1 MREQKAAV
9 IGLGFVG
16 RAHVEGLRRLGIPI
30 QGVMDVS
37 REVGETIA
45 KSLGLERVYG
55 SLEEIVNDASVSVVH
70 ICTPNYLHFE
80 MACALIEG
88 GKHVICEKPLAMTSQ
103 EGAKLV
109 KQIKDKR
116 RCGAVNYNLRYYPLC
131 QEARALIEK
140 GVIGEPRL
148 IHGSYLQDWLFYPT
162 DWNWRLDPMLG
173 GDLRAVADIGTHW
186 MDLVMWMTQT
196 TIESVCADL
205 VTVLPTRRKPRRE
218 IETFLSKIEAIQEFD
233 EVEVHTEDY
242 AAILLRFN
250 NRAHGVFTVSQVS
263 AGRKN
268 RLWFEIDGSE
278 GSLSWDSENPNE
290 LWIGHR
296 NKPNEFIIKD
306 PALMQERARKY
317 AAYPGGHAE
326 GYPDTFVQLF
336 KEFYTYVSKEEFDAP
351 CPFPTFE
358 DGWRELVLCE
368 AIHRSATEARW
379 VNI

>member
-1 MREQKAAV
+1 MSEQKAAV

-16 RAHVEGLRRLGIPI
+16 RAHVEAIRRLGIPI
-30 QGVMDVS
+30 QGAMDVS
-37 REVGETIA
+37 REVGESIA

-55 SLEEIVNDASVSVVH
+55 SLEEIINDTSVSVVH
-70 ICTPNYLHFE
+70 ICTPNYLHYK
-80 MACALIEG
+80 MARALIEG
-88 GKHVICEKPLAMTSQ
+88 GKHVICEKPLALTSQ
-103 EGAKLV
+103 EGAELV
-109 KQIKDKR
+109 KQIKDKK

-140 GVIGEPRL
+140 GDIGEPRL

-162 DWNWRLDPMLG
+162 DWNWRLDPALG
-173 GDLRAVADIGTHW
+173 GELRAVADIGTHW
-186 MDLVMWMTQT
+186 MDLVMWVTQT
-196 TIESVCADL
+196 SIESVCADL
-205 VTVLPTRRKPRRE
+205 VTVIPTRRKPRRE
-218 IETFLSKIEAIQEFD
+218 IETFISKIEAIQEFD

-278 GSLSWDSENPNE
+278 GSLGWDSENPNE

-296 NKPNEFIIKD
+296 NKPNEYIIKD
-306 PALMQERARKY
+306 PALMQEKARKY

-336 KEFYTYVSKEEFDAP
+336 REFYTYVSKGEFDAP

-358 DGWRELVLCE
+358 DGWRELILCE
-368 AIHRSATEARW
+368 AIHRSAIEARW
-379 VNI
+379 VDI